1 MFSLK
6 FKIMNYDCIN
16 KKLMIKLFDCLIRSI
31 LTYRSEIWI
40 CEISIKDNNL
50 DKLPF
55 EKMHNKFCKYLLGV
69 HRKSSSF
76 ASRLELGGERIIN
89 FITALALKYNE
100 RLSELP
106 ADRFLKEVYNV
117 DQALFDEGYKSWYSF
132 IDQSVKKLS
141 ISPDDRYA
149 NQASQFMLSS
159 YVNEISNN
167 LKTMRSHGNDNKLCT
182 FSYVYNEFR
191 LQSYLSL

>member
-1 MFSLK
+1 M
-6 FKIMNYDCIN
+6 Y
-16 KKLMIKLFDCLIRSI
+16 
-31 LTYRSEIWI
+31 
-40 CEISIKDNNL
+40 
-50 DKLPF
+50 
-55 EKMHNKFCKYLLGV
+55 NKFCKYLLGV
-69 HRKSSSF
+69 HRKSSNF
-76 ASRLELGGERIIN
+76 ASRLELGRDRIIN

-106 ADRFLKEVYNV
+106 ADRFLKEVCKV

-141 ISPDDRYA
+141 ISPDDMYA

-167 LKTMRSHGNDNKLCT
+167 LKTMRSNGNDNKLCT

-191 LQSYLSL
+191 LQSYLSLSLPKHT